1 MTPKKNS
8 SRHPS
13 QPDAERFRLLVSSI
27 ADYAIFMLDAKGHVT
42 SWNPGAEK
50 LSGYSA
56 DEIIGSHFSR
66 LYTPEGLEAGSPQ
79 KDLDLSAREGSAD
92 LEGWRI
98 RKDGSRYWASVHLTP
113 LRNEVGQVT
122 GFAQIARD
130 LTARHAES
138 EALRISEERFR
149 SLLEDVRDYAIFTL
163 DPQGIVTSW
172 NAGARHIKGYEAHQI
187 IGTHFSRF
195 YPREAVERRWPEHE
209 LAVARLDGRFEDEGW
224 RVRADGSRFWANVV
238 ITAARDSR
246 GALVG
251 FSKITRDLTERR
263 RHEESLRQ
271 SEERLRLLI
280 DGVQDYAI
288 FMLDAS
294 GMVSSWNRGAQRIM
308 GYPAPEII
316 GKHYSHLHRAEDVT
330 SNRPWRE
337 LANAREHGREEVESW
352 RVRKDGSVFWA
363 SSVITALREDT
374 DEGVKGFAAVVRD
387 LTLRQ
392 HTERLED
399 SARRMQEFVAMLAHE
414 LRNPLAPIRNAVSLM
429 AKKGMGDATLEAM
442 RQTIDRQS
450 LHLARILDELLDV
463 NRIAVGRFTIE
474 RQQVDFKEVVARSL
488 EASKPLIDARGHA
501 LHTQVPNAH
510 LEVQGDAVR
519 LTQTIVNLLNNA
531 AKYTKPGG
539 RIDLLVSV
547 RGGDIE
553 VVVRDTGKGIAP
565 DMLGRIFELFMQIDP
580 AENGQ
585 QGGLGVGLALVK
597 HVVELHGGQ
606 VTAHSEGLGRGAE
619 FRVTLPLA
627 VHHPRPI
634 EELTG
639 EPVSEESAVLR
650 VLVVDDN
657 ADAADSLAM
666 LLRIMGHDTRTA
678 YDGPQALEVA
688 GEFLPDLVFLD
699 IGMPHMN
706 GYEVAQRLLETC
718 TDPPV
723 LAALTGWGQEADR
736 QRAREAGFHRH
747 LVKPAAEEQLRS
759 LLQEVAETR
768 RPQH

>member
-1 MTPKKNS
+1 MTPKKKS
-8 SRHPS
+8 SGHPS
-13 QPDAERFRLLVSSI
+13 EPDAERFRLLVSSI
-27 ADYAIFMLDAKGHVT
+27 ADYAIFMLDSHGHIA
-42 SWNPGAEK
+42 SWNTGAEK
-50 LSGYSA
+50 INGYTA
-56 DEIIGSHFSR
+56 DEIVGSHFSR
-66 LYTPEGLEAGSPQ
+66 LYTPEAVESGSPQ
-79 KDLDLSAREGSAD
+79 EHLAAAAREGRLAH
-92 LEGWRI
+92 EGWRV
-98 RKDGSRYWASVHLTP
+98 RKDGSRFWADVLLVP
-113 LRNEVGQVT
+113 LRNDAGET
-122 GFAQIARD
+122 PCFAHITRD
-130 LTARHAES
+130 LTARRAETD
-138 EALRISEERFR
+138 ALRISEERFR

-172 NAGARHIKGYEAHQI
+172 NAGARQIKGYEAHQI
-187 IGTHFSRF
+187 IGKHFSRF
-195 YPREAVERRWPEHE
+195 YPREAVERRWPDHE

-238 ITAARDSR
+238 ITAARDAQ

-263 RHEESLRQ
+263 RHEEDLRL

-294 GMVSSWNRGAQRIM
+294 GMVSSWNRGAQRIL

-316 GKHYSHLHRAEDVT
+316 GKHYSHLHRVEDVT
-330 SNRPWRE
+330 GNRPWRE
-337 LANAREHGREEVESW
+337 LANARDHGREEVESW

-363 SSVITALREDT
+363 SSVITALRDNG
-374 DEGVKGFAAVVRD
+374 DEAVKGFATVVRD
-387 LTLRQ
+387 LTQRQ
-392 HTERLED
+392 HTEELED
-399 SARRMQEFVAMLAHE
+399 AARRMQEFVAMLAHE

-474 RQQVDFKEVVARSL
+474 RQRVDMKEVLARSI
-488 EASKPLIDARGHA
+488 EASKPLIDARGHT
-501 LHTQVPNAH
+501 LHTHVIHAE

-531 AKYTKPGG
+531 AKYTRPGG
-539 RIDLLVSV
+539 RIELLVAV
-547 RGGDIE
+547 RGGDVEI
-553 VVVRDTGKGIAP
+553 VVRDTGRGIAP
-565 DMLGRIFELFMQIDP
+565 DMLGRIFELFMQVDP
-580 AENGQ
+580 TESGQ

-627 VHHPRPI
+627 VQHPRPI
-634 EELTG
+634 EVLTKELT
-639 EPVSEESAVLR
+639 SHDLTALR

-666 LLRIMGHDTRTA
+666 LLRIMGHETRTA
-678 YDGPQALEVA
+678 YGGPEALDVVR
-688 GEFLPDLVFLD
+688 EFGPDLVFLD

-706 GYEVAQRLLETC
+706 GYEVAQRLLESG

-736 QRAREAGFHRH
+736 QRARDAGFHRH
-747 LVKPAAEEQLRS
+747 LVKPAAEEQLRA

-768 RPQH
+768 RRHH